1 VGVSQGVRLVRT
13 TCPRD
18 CYDACGVL
26 VALRDGEVRYVRG
39 DPDHHV
45 SRGRLCAKC
54 SIAYNGVLR
63 DDEAR
68 LTRPLRRAGPKGSGR
83 FEPVSWDDAFAE
95 IAGRLG
101 EIATGHGPATVLN
114 AHYTGTCALLGTA
127 FPLRFFH
134 RFGATE
140 VDPDTI
146 CNKAGYEALSYLYGD
161 SGDGFD
167 PETSTDARCI
177 LVWGANPSASA
188 PHQHQQWLAEA
199 PGTIVVVDP
208 VPTPTAAAADL
219 HLQPFPGSDGA
230 LAFALAHVLQRDGL
244 VDRNF
249 LEAYALGFEEL
260 EPLLE
265 PCTPGWGEAAT
276 GVPAALIEQAAQTYG
291 AGPSLLWL
299 GQGFQRQPRG
309 GNALR
314 AVAMLPALTGN
325 LARPGSGW
333 AYVTGTDSR
342 RIDHDYL
349 TASHLQFDLPPAV
362 SQMDLADVLTDP
374 TRAQALFCWNINIAA
389 SNPRLGDLRRALE
402 REDLLTVVLDLFQT
416 DTADLADYVLP
427 AASFLESDDL
437 VCSYFHHT
445 LSAQVKAAN
454 PPGEALPN
462 SEIFRRLSA
471 ATGYTEP
478 ELYES
483 DRDVIDELLHRTR
496 FGVSWDE
503 LANAGT
509 VRLYESPRLHF
520 ADRVF
525 PTPSGRIELAS
536 AAAAAAGQPRL
547 PEPWHDPHPAAGRLR
562 LLSPASPWALNSS
575 FANDPKIARKLGP
588 PTVTLHPEDAAAR
601 DLTEGDLADLQ
612 TPTGRLRARV
622 AIDPHSLPGV
632 AYCPKGHWPKQTN
645 DNANVNTLNPGTAAD
660 MARSTSVHGIEITI
674 AQNASPSVKHQAP
687 GGP

>member
-1 VGVSQGVRLVRT
+1 MGVSPVDRLVRT

-26 VALRDGEVRYVRG
+26 VAVRDGVVRHVRG
-39 DPDHHV
+39 DPGHHV
-45 SRGRLCAKC
+45 SRGRLCPKC

-63 DDEAR
+63 DTEVR
-68 LTRPLRRAGPKGSGR
+68 LTRPLRRTGPKGSGL
-83 FEPVSWDDAFAE
+83 FEAVSWSDALGE
-95 IAGRLG
+95 IAARLG
-101 EIATGHGPATVLN
+101 EIVAWHGPATILN

-127 FPLRFFH
+127 FPLRFFN
-134 RFGATE
+134 RLGATE

-146 CNKAGYEALSYLYGD
+146 CNKAGYEALSYLYGA

-167 PETSTDARCI
+167 PETAGDASCI

-188 PHQHQQWLAEA
+188 PHQHEYWLREA
-199 PGTIVVVDP
+199 PGTVVVVDP
-208 VPTPTAAAADL
+208 IRTPTATAADL
-219 HLQPFPGSDGA
+219 HLQPFPGSDAA
-230 LAFALAHVLQRDGL
+230 LSFAIAHVLRRDGL
-244 VDRNF
+244 VDRGF
-249 LEAYALGFEEL
+249 VSAYTLGFDEL

-265 PCTPGWGEAAT
+265 PCTPRWGEETT
-276 GVPAALIEQAAQTYG
+276 GVPGPLIERAAHAYG

-325 LARPGSGW
+325 LGRRGSGW

-342 RIDHDYL
+342 RIDDEYL
-349 TASHLQFDLPPAV
+349 TASHLLADPPPPV
-362 SQMDLADVLTDP
+362 SQMDLADVLADP
-374 TRAQALFCWNINIAA
+374 ARAQALFCWNINIAA

-416 DTADLADYVLP
+416 DTADLADFVLP

-445 LSAQVKAAN
+445 LSAQAKATD

-478 ELYES
+478 ELHES
-483 DRDVIDELLHRTR
+483 DRHVIDELLRRTG
-496 FGVSWDE
+496 FALSWDD
-503 LANAGT
+503 LTNAGT
-509 VRLYESPRLHF
+509 VRLYETPRLQF
-520 ADRVF
+520 PDRVF
-525 PTPSGRIELAS
+525 PTPSGRVELAS
-536 AAAAAAGQPRL
+536 AAAVAAGQPRL
-547 PEPWHDPHPAAGRLR
+547 PEPWHDPHPADGRLR

-588 PTVTLHPEDAAAR
+588 PTVTLHPDDAAAHG
-601 DLTEGDLADLQ
+601 LTGGDLAELE
-612 TPTGRLRARV
+612 TGTGRLHARV
-622 AIDPHSLPGV
+622 VIGALAARGV
-632 AYCPKGHWPKQTN
+632 AYCPKGHWPKRTT
-645 DNANVNTLNPGTAAD
+645 DNANVNTLNPGAPAD
-660 MARSTSVHGIEITI
+660 MARSTSVHGIEVTVTRSSYP
-674 AQNASPSVKHQAP
+674 AGSKDPTD
-687 GGP
+687 